1 MYDKI
6 HYKLK
11 KTNKQTKKKDDKGCM
26 ELSSSSCAEISVP
39 IDLRRVSQGISG
51 VSQRKPSQLCCMMGN
66 GPLFRSQCRGNGHY
80 FKLILATPNYF
91 TFLSLHQ
98 CPSRLV
104 RDFCGTLCSSIK
116 QIKSPYLFVC
126 EKALLCTQCRGI
138 GTHLSAK
145 GKFHGFSR
153 VAAGTWGTFPS
164 YGRGSH

>member
-1 MYDKI
+1 
-6 HYKLK
+6 
-11 KTNKQTKKKDDKGCM
+11 M

-66 GPLFRSQCRGNGHY
+66 GAMLWSQWRGIGRHL
-80 FKLILATPNYF
+80 KLIWATPSYL
-91 TFLSLHQ
+91 TFLRWHQ
-98 CPSRLV
+98 CSSRLV
-104 RDFCGTLCSSIK
+104 RDIWGTLCSSIK

-153 VAAGTWGTFPS
+153 VAAGTWGTFSS
-164 YGRGSH
+164 YSRGSH